1 MSTRPTRATAAKK
14 NYAEDDDNDDDAKVT
29 TTTKKTIV
37 ASALLTK
44 ATKKKTTTTTRSKK
58 EKKVVEMVE
67 YATAAA
73 AAFEEEEGVAKAPT
87 AKATTTTT
95 ATTGDSTIAN
105 IIYSHF
111 DTYQRYTG
119 GSAYAAASSLH
130 RDLLSTSSSSSVVGN
145 EGYGGINATTI
156 NEEEVSDVIITCL
169 DSTMSSILRL
179 SPDTKGVGGGGGSKN
194 KGNNECWMESTTS
207 TLELIVAFAFLHNP
221 SPTGAG
227 GGLGTSSLPLAII
240 ERATQYARLV
250 DVDNGRIVACKLLK
264 MMITQLLPTSTTATG
279 TATKS
284 KSALKKGGKK
294 SKEDDNTNNFTND
307 DEVGKGGGE
316 GAAKTASPWEIECL
330 YRATVALVARITDK
344 ISRVRHA
351 AIEACGPLLSLLV
364 STSPI
369 GKKFFSNRTSSLE
382 TTVNVFAMTMNS
394 LLQKLLWL
402 ARNDTSVSNRALIV
416 CILPPSAIAIGCND
430 DNIDEEDVDNNN
442 VAMNAIIER
451 IKDVDVRVREAALD
465 TIRMNVHDFVV
476 ELTEDMRVEIL
487 RMGLTKRCMTTY
499 AKTVQLLCT
508 NWLKLTRFDPIALLD
523 HLNPVL
529 NESICEEVSRV
540 LIRIASMIDLEDGPS
555 DRGVELVREHFGG
568 PEIRSLIQ
576 IVLKRLNIVA
586 DSSEGVTANNGVVD
600 ENVVNGGLT
609 PSMALFLRVRCEVSS
624 STDVV
629 AGIITDVPTLCSQLN
644 THIDKLIDFNSD
656 DEIYDEMDEDEAAAH
671 EDAQAFVC
679 LQLMHM
685 ARSSELHRE
694 EGSRRHF
701 ITIMRRIMARL
712 ATPDDL
718 VEACVKAMA
727 SAHDKESQ
735 FLQTISEILADVED
749 DDTFQNKDLDPR
761 ALVIVRQMRIIA
773 ILSIVLESVSGN
785 VTSHPILDTFFQHLS
800 PAITSKNAI
809 VREHGVICLSKFC
822 LLSGEDKV
830 LNEFRPL
837 LLTIAGSVEERVEVR
852 FQAALALCDLALIH
866 ERMLLVEEEKEEE
879 NTTAVVGNARNSSSS
894 TMPSFKGML
903 LEMLGHSKPGIV
915 IIAAEIAAKL
925 LLARRITDPT
935 IIAWLV
941 LIYFDS
947 SLMNQDDEYADNGS
961 AEEAAKKVGSPVR
974 LQQVSRSLFL
984 RMYTTSLVRSTL
996 FLTHI
1001 LSFLSQLLSIFFP
1014 TYSMSSLDAND
1025 DMMSSIGPL
1034 LAILNQKLTGMKE
1047 TDPKAKIFPI
1057 AKMVEYICYNVDLA
1071 DKKKNEETK
1080 NESFGTM
1087 KCDET
1092 TTVIDSEQTV
1102 TNCNSTTEED
1112 ATVVI
1117 EASSILLAAIEVSEF
1132 LSEDCDTAPIFF
1144 TRALAKILASAR
1156 IDVEAED
1163 KALLRRLKSS
1173 VGEAEYANDDG
1184 PTVKSIKKLVSLL
1197 ANVNDEEDDP
1207 SENVAGQ
1214 VDKEENMSDNDHND
1228 KTDDS
1233 ISLRDIVSV
1242 VEKENHSLCGAVD
1255 EFDLAKVVEDEQR
1268 TSYSLRRVSLADVN

>member
-1 MSTRPTRATAAKK
+1 M
-14 NYAEDDDNDDDAKVT
+14 
-29 TTTKKTIV
+29 I
-37 ASALLTK
+37 
-44 ATKKKTTTTTRSKK
+44 
-58 EKKVVEMVE
+58 
-67 YATAAA
+67 
-73 AAFEEEEGVAKAPT
+73 
-87 AKATTTTT
+87 
-95 ATTGDSTIAN
+95 
-105 IIYSHF
+105 
-111 DTYQRYTG
+111 
-119 GSAYAAASSLH
+119 
-130 RDLLSTSSSSSVVGN
+130 
-145 EGYGGINATTI
+145 
-156 NEEEVSDVIITCL
+156 
-169 DSTMSSILRL
+169 
-179 SPDTKGVGGGGGSKN
+179 
-194 KGNNECWMESTTS
+194 
-207 TLELIVAFAFLHNP
+207 
-221 SPTGAG
+221 
-227 GGLGTSSLPLAII
+227 
-240 ERATQYARLV
+240 
-250 DVDNGRIVACKLLK
+250 KL
-264 MMITQLLPTSTTATG
+264 
-279 TATKS
+279 
-284 KSALKKGGKK
+284 
-294 SKEDDNTNNFTND
+294 
-307 DEVGKGGGE
+307 
-316 GAAKTASPWEIECL
+316 
-330 YRATVALVARITDK
+330 
-344 ISRVRHA
+344 
-351 AIEACGPLLSLLV
+351 
-364 STSPI
+364 
-369 GKKFFSNRTSSLE
+369 
-382 TTVNVFAMTMNS
+382 
-394 LLQKLLWL
+394 
-402 ARNDTSVSNRALIV
+402 
-416 CILPPSAIAIGCND
+416 
-430 DNIDEEDVDNNN
+430 
-442 VAMNAIIER
+442 
-451 IKDVDVRVREAALD
+451 
-465 TIRMNVHDFVV
+465 
-476 ELTEDMRVEIL
+476 
-487 RMGLTKRCMTTY
+487 
-499 AKTVQLLCT
+499 
-508 NWLKLTRFDPIALLD
+508 
-523 HLNPVL
+523 
-529 NESICEEVSRV
+529 
-540 LIRIASMIDLEDGPS
+540 
-555 DRGVELVREHFGG
+555 
-568 PEIRSLIQ
+568 
-576 IVLKRLNIVA
+576 VLKRLTIVA

-852 FQAALALCDLALIH
+852 AQAALALCDLALIH

-879 NTTAVVGNARNSSSS
+879 NTTAVVGNARNCSSS

-1080 NESFGTM
+1080 NESFETM

-1144 TRALAKILASAR
+1144 IRALAKILASAR

-1173 VGEAEYANDDG
+1173 IGEAEYANDDG
-1184 PTVKSIKKLVSLL
+1184 PTVKSIKKLDSLL

>member
-14 NYAEDDDNDDDAKVT
+14 NYAEDDDDDDDAKVM
-29 TTTKKTIV
+29 TTTKKKTSATDEVV

-44 ATKKKTTTTTRSKK
+44 ATKKKKTTTTTRSKEEKK
-58 EKKVVEMVE
+58 EVVVVEDEKVVEMVE

-73 AAFEEEEGVAKAPT
+73 APT
-87 AKATTTTT
+87 AKATAT
-95 ATTGDSTIAN
+95 TTGDSTIAN

-130 RDLLSTSSSSSVVGN
+130 RDLLSTSSSSSVVSN
-145 EGYGGINATTI
+145 EGYGGINTTTI
-156 NEEEVSDVIITCL
+156 NKEEVTDVIITCL
-169 DSTMSSILRL
+169 DSTMSAILRL
-179 SPDTKGVGGGGGSKN
+179 SPDTKGVGGGGSKN
-194 KGNNECWMESTTS
+194 RGNNECWMESTTS

-227 GGLGTSSLPLAII
+227 GGRGTSSLPLAII

-250 DVDNGRIVACKLLK
+250 DVDYGRIVACKLLQ
-264 MMITQLLPTSTTATG
+264 MMITQLLPTSTG

-294 SKEDDNTNNFTND
+294 SKEDDNTNNSTND
-307 DEVGKGGGE
+307 DEVGKGGG
-316 GAAKTASPWEIECL
+316 GAAAAKTASPWEIECL

-487 RMGLTKRCMTTY
+487 RMGLTKRCMATH

-600 ENVVNGGLT
+600 ENVVIGGLT

-852 FQAALALCDLALIH
+852 AQAALALCDLALIH
-866 ERMLLVEEEKEEE
+866 ERMLLVEEEKEEDA
-879 NTTAVVGNARNSSSS
+879 TAVGNARNSSS
-894 TMPSFKGML
+894 TMPSFMGML

-961 AEEAAKKVGSPVR
+961 AEEAVKKVGSPVR
-974 LQQVSRSLFL
+974 LQQVSRSLLL
-984 RMYTTSLVRSTL
+984 RMYTT
-996 FLTHI
+996 
-1001 LSFLSQLLSIFFP
+1001 
-1014 TYSMSSLDAND
+1014 
-1025 DMMSSIGPL
+1025 
-1034 LAILNQKLTGMKE
+1034 
-1047 TDPKAKIFPI
+1047 
-1057 AKMVEYICYNVDLA
+1057 
-1071 DKKKNEETK
+1071 
-1080 NESFGTM
+1080 
-1087 KCDET
+1087 
-1092 TTVIDSEQTV
+1092 
-1102 TNCNSTTEED
+1102 
-1112 ATVVI
+1112 
-1117 EASSILLAAIEVSEF
+1117 
-1132 LSEDCDTAPIFF
+1132 
-1144 TRALAKILASAR
+1144 
-1156 IDVEAED
+1156 
-1163 KALLRRLKSS
+1163 
-1173 VGEAEYANDDG
+1173 
-1184 PTVKSIKKLVSLL
+1184 
-1197 ANVNDEEDDP
+1197 
-1207 SENVAGQ
+1207 
-1214 VDKEENMSDNDHND
+1214 
-1228 KTDDS
+1228 
-1233 ISLRDIVSV
+1233 
-1242 VEKENHSLCGAVD
+1242 
-1255 EFDLAKVVEDEQR
+1255 
-1268 TSYSLRRVSLADVN
+1268 